1 VKRLTEIWRQILTL
15 ALAWVMLLIGT
26 ACSSTAVESGRPEN
40 PPVQAGGMNNPYKKG
55 GDSYT
60 DNNLSLNPDVSRRL
74 NLSSNSVEQP
84 ESARLIENGE

>member
-1 VKRLTEIWRQILTL
+1 MKRLTEIWRQILTL

-74 NLSSNSVEQP
+74 NVSNNSVEQP
-84 ESARLIENGE
+84 ELARLS